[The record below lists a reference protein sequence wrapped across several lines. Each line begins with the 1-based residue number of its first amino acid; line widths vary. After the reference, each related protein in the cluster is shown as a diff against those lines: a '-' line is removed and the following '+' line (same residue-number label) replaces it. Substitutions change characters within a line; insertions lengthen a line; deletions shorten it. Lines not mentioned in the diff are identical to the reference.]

1 MSLVALFVFQLAKLH
16 IFKEKHNKMTSF
28 FAGVVEDYE
37 DIASFEVND
46 NGTMMKNTAKI
57 SELSKLPMLVR

>member
-1 MSLVALFVFQLAKLH
+1 
-16 IFKEKHNKMTSF
+16 MTSF